1 MIIFYLCCGVLIFFV
16 AYILDAI
23 KTEKHLDRFL
33 AVMVIVILWPL
44 IILAMVKYM
53 ARDFFAER

>member
-23 KTEKHLDRFL
+23 KTENHLDRFL

-53 ARDFFAER
+53 ARDFFC

>member
-16 AYILDAI
+16 SYILDAI
-23 KTEKHLDRFL
+23 KTENHLDRFL

-53 ARDFFAER
+53 ARDFFC

>member
-1 MIIFYLCCGVLIFFV
+1 MFFV